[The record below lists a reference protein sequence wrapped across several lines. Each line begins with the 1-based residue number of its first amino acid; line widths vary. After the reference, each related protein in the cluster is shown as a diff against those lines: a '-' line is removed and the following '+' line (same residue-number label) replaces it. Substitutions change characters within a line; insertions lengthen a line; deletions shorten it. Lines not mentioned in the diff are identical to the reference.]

1 VGVRGVVVRQVKGAP
16 VTLPALRLR
25 GLALPAAAANDIT
38 SGPLDLTVERSDP
51 FTFPPRDLGI
61 LTVGLRVFASA
72 RMEVDQMRMS
82 GVQASASAETI
93 ELQNVTLPYGAVEL
107 TLSDVGIQTI
117 DIPLI
122 GVA

>member
-1 VGVRGVVVRQVKGAP
+1 
-16 VTLPALRLR
+16 
-25 GLALPAAAANDIT
+25 
-38 SGPLDLTVERSDP
+38 
-51 FTFPPRDLGI
+51 
-61 LTVGLRVFASA
+61 
-72 RMEVDQMRMS
+72 MEVDQMRMS

-107 TLSDVGIQTI
+107 TLSDLGIQTI